1 MSTFLLV
8 HGAWHSG
15 RCWERVVPLLESAG
29 HRVLAPSLT
38 GYGDKAHLLS
48 PEVGL
53 DTHVDDIVTLINEEG
68 LGEVVLVGHSYA
80 GLVISSVANQVPDR
94 IGHLV
99 YLDAMVPE
107 DGETAVDVQPI
118 SQNLIDLAAKSGS
131 GWRVPP
137 LREQPPP
144 FGLFGVTDPADVAW
158 LRTMLS
164 DQPARC
170 LQQPVRLDNPAANAI
185 PRTHIHCVGAKPE
198 GITRRPVP
206 AIQPNGS
213 PAQVWELPTGH
224 DCMITMPAE
233 LSELLLKLSL

>member
-185 PRTHIHCVGAKPE
+185 PRTYIHCVGAKPE